1 MTMMEIGVKVI
12 DSDTHVDETDATWD
26 YVPPELAEFKPTTG
40 YPAKQDPNRP
50 PTRYWVVDGHRKPRR
65 FRDDAKSGTPL
76 EARELLDVDV
86 RLRHMDELGIDVQV
100 IYPTLL
106 LSEPTER
113 ADVELA
119 VTTSYNRWLADRCA
133 KSKGRLRWVCVP
145 PTRTMDKALEML
157 RFAKDNG
164 ACGVLKKGDREGG
177 KWPCD
182 PYFFPLYEEAE
193 RLDMP
198 ICFHLGSGILDLS
211 SAATFSFGGF
221 FHTHLPIINAV
232 HSMIVHEV
240 PKKFPKLR
248 FGAIEAGASW
258 VPYMNYELARRNK
271 ASVHFN
277 QQAPSFEVG
286 ANVFAENHIYVTI
299 QVDEDLPYI
308 MKYIGEDNLI
318 VGSDYT
324 HQDQSQELGF
334 PHQLELRA
342 ERGDITPTAVR
353 KIVHDNPQTFYGL

>member
-1 MTMMEIGVKVI
+1 MASIAVI

-26 YVPPELAEFKPTTG
+26 YVLPELAEFKPTTG
-40 YPAKQDPNRP
+40 YPRNQDPNRP

-65 FRDDAKSGTPL
+65 IRDDGKSGTPL

-86 RLRHMDELGIDVQV
+86 RLRHMDELGIEVQV

-113 ADVELA
+113 PEVELA
-119 VTTSYNRWLADRCA
+119 VTGSYNRWLADRC
-133 KSKGRLRWVCVP
+133 SRSRGRLRWVCVP
-145 PTRTMDKALEML
+145 PTRSMDEALKTL
-157 RFAKDNG
+157 RFAKDHG

-193 RLDMP
+193 RLDLP
-198 ICFHLGSGILDLS
+198 ICFHLGSGVPDFS
-211 SAATFSFGGF
+211 SAAEFSFGGY
-221 FHTHLPIINAV
+221 FHTQLPVINGI
-232 HSMIVHEV
+232 HSLLLHDV

-258 VPYMNYELARRNK
+258 APMIAYDLRRRYATRAR
-271 ASVHFN
+271 AN
-277 QQAPSFEVG
+277 QRGPQFALDD
-286 ANVFAENHIYVTI
+286 NVFTANRIYI
-299 QVDEDLPYI
+299 ACQVDEDLPYVVNV
-308 MKYIGEDNLI
+308 IGEDNLL

-324 HQDQSQELGF
+324 HQDQSQEHGF
-334 PHQLELRA
+334 VRLLEERA
-342 ERGDITPTAVR
+342 ARGEISPTLVR
-353 KIVHDNPQTFYGL
+353 KIVHDNPKAFYGL